1 MFLFLGGAMGYVST
15 ISTKIEQ
22 VLCSRGYSD
31 QLAGL
36 SGSLILFC
44 GFLAS
49 FPFGVLSYKLKRPIL
64 LCKISGIVVITALV
78 MIGYFM
84 RIPNQGPAII
94 VSCILLGIFAIGS
107 YPIALEL
114 LVECTYPVDQVKLW
128 LREIFR
134 HHFDTKHSNFQ
145 AIGTAFMFLSSAL
158 QGVLLM
164 VVENSLGYPL
174 TKEEMKVQSCVALG
188 EDGHQQPKDYSSY
201 LNFITIYML
210 VLSALFM
217 LCFKTEM
224 KRANA
229 DELSKK
235 VLSAENAS
243 SNHVREI
250 ESAESQALVEESTSS
265 ESTTKA

>member
-1 MFLFLGGAMGYVST
+1 
-15 ISTKIEQ
+15 
-22 VLCSRGYSD
+22 
-31 QLAGL
+31 
-36 SGSLILFC
+36 
-44 GFLAS
+44 
-49 FPFGVLSYKLKRPIL
+49 
-64 LCKISGIVVITALV
+64 
-78 MIGYFM
+78 
-84 RIPNQGPAII
+84 
-94 VSCILLGIFAIGS
+94 
-107 YPIALEL
+107 
-114 LVECTYPVDQVKLW
+114 
-128 LREIFR
+128 
-134 HHFDTKHSNFQ
+134 
-145 AIGTAFMFLSSAL
+145 MFLSSAL

-164 VVENSLGYPL
+164 VVENPLGNPL
-174 TKEEMKVQSCVALG
+174 TEEEMKIQSCVALG

-210 VLSALFM
+210 VLCALFM

-235 VLSAENAS
+235 VAEN